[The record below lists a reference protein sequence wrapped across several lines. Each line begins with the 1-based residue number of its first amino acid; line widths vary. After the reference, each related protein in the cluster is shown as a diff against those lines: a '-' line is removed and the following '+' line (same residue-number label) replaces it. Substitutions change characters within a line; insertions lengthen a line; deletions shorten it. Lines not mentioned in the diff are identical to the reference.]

1 MLGNATTFTPTR
13 TQLALQLAND
23 KPRPIGTFSVLATV
37 LAGNAPPDLAGF
49 RERYAGLRG

>member
-13 TQLALQLAND
+13 TQLAPQLAND